1 MSSISR
7 QESGTA
13 SLRDEELCGAWP
25 AIAKHMAHPSYGLL
39 LMVNVTCRY

>member
-13 SLRDEELCGAWP
+13 RLEDEELCEAWP
-25 AIAKHMAHPSYGLL
+25 DIAKHMAHPSYRLL
-39 LMVNVTCRY
+39 LMVNVTCT

>member
-13 SLRDEELCGAWP
+13 RLEDEELCEAWP
-25 AIAKHMAHPSYGLL
+25 AIAKHMAHPSYRLL
-39 LMVNVTCRY
+39 SIVNVTCT